1 MHVIN
6 VIKICFTLRRKEYPK
21 SLESTAE
28 NGALLVAYQL
38 VKYGWLVDTKQANEA
53 GM

>member
-6 VIKICFTLRRKEYPK
+6 GIKIFFTLRGKEYPK
-21 SLESTAE
+21 SFESTAE

-38 VKYGWLVDTKQANEA
+38 VKYGRLVDTKQAN
-53 GM
+53 